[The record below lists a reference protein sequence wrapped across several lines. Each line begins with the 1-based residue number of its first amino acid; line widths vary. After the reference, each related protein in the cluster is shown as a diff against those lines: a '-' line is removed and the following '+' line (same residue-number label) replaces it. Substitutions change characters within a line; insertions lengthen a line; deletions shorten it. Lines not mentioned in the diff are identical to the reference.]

1 MAIRD
6 SVNDFSYF
14 LFTFCYTLDEHDS
27 KAPVK
32 RVPKK
37 EYIEDL
43 AELFVTEKLLLI
55 EKSRQ
60 MMATWIVCAYALWV
74 AMFHDGKRVFLQS
87 KKEKDANA
95 ILDRVKL
102 IYDHLPESMKL
113 KYPTDPPAYCRMKWG
128 KRNSIIEAIP
138 QGADQLRQYT
148 ASLIVSDEMAF
159 QEQAE
164 EAFIACK
171 PSLTGGGQFI
181 GISTPNFKNYFYMIK
196 SDKENV

>member
-1 MAIRD
+1 M
-6 SVNDFSYF
+6 
-14 LFTFCYTLDEHDS
+14 
-27 KAPVK
+27 
-32 RVPKK
+32 PKK
-37 EYIEDL
+37 EYIVDL
-43 AELFVTEKLLLI
+43 SNLFPSEKLLLV

-60 MMATWIVCAYALWV
+60 MMVTWIACAYALWV
-74 AMFHDGKRVFLQS
+74 ALLHDGKRVFLQS

-148 ASLIVSDEMAF
+148 ASLIISDEMAF
-159 QEQAE
+159 QEAAE

-181 GISTPNFKNYFYMIK
+181 GISTPNFKNFWYRCARDI
-196 SDKENV
+196 EGIN